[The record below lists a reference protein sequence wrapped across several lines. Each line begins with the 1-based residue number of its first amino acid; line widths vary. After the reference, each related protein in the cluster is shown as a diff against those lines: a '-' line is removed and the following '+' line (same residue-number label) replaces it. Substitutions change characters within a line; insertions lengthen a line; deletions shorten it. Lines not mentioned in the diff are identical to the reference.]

1 MKILFR
7 TLAFHLLCII
17 FFTFLYQQFST
28 HFANNDG
35 THSYNSLLDF
45 VLLSTT
51 VQAGVGVSD
60 LYPITSISKIVMIL
74 QQLLMLSTHVFTLY
88 IFTL

>member
-1 MKILFR
+1 MKLLFR

-17 FFTFLYQQFST
+17 LFTLLYQKFST

-35 THSYNSLLDF
+35 NHTYNSLLDF

-51 VQAGVGVSD
+51 IQAGVGVSD
-60 LYPITSISKIVMIL
+60 LYPITDISKIVMIV
-74 QQLLMLSTHVFTLY
+74 QQLLMLSAHIFTLY

>member
-1 MKILFR
+1 MKLLFR
-7 TLAFHLLCII
+7 TLGFHLLCII
-17 FFTFLYQQFST
+17 LFTLLYQKFST

-35 THSYNSLLDF
+35 SHKYNSLLDF

-60 LYPITSISKIVMIL
+60 LYPTTSISKIVMIV
-74 QQLLMLSTHVFTLY
+74 QQLLMLSTHLFTLY